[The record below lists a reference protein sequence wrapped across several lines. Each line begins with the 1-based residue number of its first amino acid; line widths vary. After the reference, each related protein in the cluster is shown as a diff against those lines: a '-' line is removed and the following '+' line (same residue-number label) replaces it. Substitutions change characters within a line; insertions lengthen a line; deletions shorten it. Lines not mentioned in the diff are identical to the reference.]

1 MCIVRAYSYGSTVFD
16 VKREFQDSKRKTRK
30 LIAYIILSAIFFYIM
45 RFVLQL
51 NMSMMK
57 NMMDSLLRGEPVT
70 FNAEYVLEQSKEN
83 QVVAFLIGAYYFL
96 ERSFFSIKDYSLE
109 LYNKVHSIVFD

>member
-1 MCIVRAYSYGSTVFD
+1 MRAHSYGSAVFD

-30 LIAYIILSAIFFYIM
+30 LIAYIILSAIVFYIM

-57 NMMDSLLRGEPVT
+57 NMIDSLIRGEPVV

-83 QVVAFLIGAYYFL
+83 QVVAFLIGVYYFL
-96 ERSFFSIKDYSLE
+96 ERSYFSIKDYALE
-109 LYNKVHSIVFD
+109 LYIKVRSIVFD